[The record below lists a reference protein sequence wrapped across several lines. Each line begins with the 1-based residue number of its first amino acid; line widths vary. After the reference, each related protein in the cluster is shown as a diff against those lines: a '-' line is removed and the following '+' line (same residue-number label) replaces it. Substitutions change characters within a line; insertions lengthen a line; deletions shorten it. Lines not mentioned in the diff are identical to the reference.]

1 MSRSIAQR
9 VFMVFGGLALS
20 GTLTLAQAAP
30 VSFEVPLT
38 GAQQVPPVQTP
49 GSGKAE
55 LTYDAN
61 TRVVTW
67 NVSFRGLLSQP
78 TMAHFHGPAPVGK
91 NAGVKVWLSQR
102 GNMEVTSPISGQA
115 TLSPDDARMFE
126 AGDMY
131 INVHTKDHPDGE
143 IRGQVVPPKS
153 N

>member
-1 MSRSIAQR
+1 MSRSISQCA
-9 VFMVFGGLALS
+9 FMVLGGLAVA

-49 GSGKAE
+49 GSGTAN
-55 LTYDAN
+55 LTYDSG

-67 NVSFRGLLSQP
+67 NISFGRLSSQA
-78 TMAHFHGPAPVGK
+78 TMAHFHGPAPAGK
-91 NAGVKVWLSQR
+91 NAGVKVWLSQK
-102 GNMEVTSPISGQA
+102 GNMEMTSPISGQA
-115 TLSPDDARMFE
+115 TLSPDDAKMFE

-131 INVHTKDHPDGE
+131 INVHTKTNPNGE